1 VFASWVDDLII
12 MGLPSDV
19 RQIEQDLE
27 RSFVCKSEGE
37 MKEYVGSKIDILR
50 DSTGLGTAKFTQ
62 PVLVQKL
69 KNDFD
74 LDSDKVP

>member
-1 VFASWVDDLII
+1 MFASWVDDLII

-19 RQIEQDLE
+19 HQIEQDLE